1 MNSKVIALLI
11 VMSFLALKFNS
22 VQGMSQG
29 DLLLLL
35 LYKGNI
41 LSSVPDTGKK
51 LVNLKQVLLLASGC
65 GKLDKCYELGIRICL
80 SFT

>member
-22 VQGMSQG
+22 VQGMRQG
-29 DLLLLL
+29 DQLLLL

-41 LSSVPDTGKK
+41 LSSVPDSQPKTSAAIGKWMWK
-51 LVNLKQVLLLASGC
+51 T
-65 GKLDKCYELGIRICL
+65 R
-80 SFT
+80 